1 MPRRI
6 KLALL
11 SFWPGLPQIWAGQE
25 VLGLILGAL
34 FAVTLN
40 LAILSRTLWTELF
53 APGVTTFF
61 TVLAVLSWLLSMVY
75 TLWWIGTCHPARY
88 RDDIDQLYRQ
98 ALEHYLQGH
107 WNDARKLYEEILAL
121 DETDADALVQLGF
134 IFLHTDQTGLARRAF
149 RQCLE
154 LEGGAK
160 WRWEI
165 TQALGRLDGETKG
178 EGVASS
184 SSESDA

>member
-1 MPRRI
+1 MPRR
-6 KLALL
+6 LWLVLL

-25 VLGLILGAL
+25 ILGMILGGL

-53 APGVTTFF
+53 APGMVAFF
-61 TVLAVLSWLLSMVY
+61 AALAALSWLLALGY
-75 TLWWIGTCHPARY
+75 TLWWVGSCHPERY
-88 RDDIDQLYRQ
+88 RDDIDTLYRQ
-98 ALEHYLQGH
+98 ALEHYLQGR
-107 WNDARKLYEEILAL
+107 WNDARKLYEEILTL

-134 IFLHTDQTGLARRAF
+134 LFLHTDQPSLARRAF

-154 LEGGAK
+154 LEGGSK

-165 TQALGRLDGETKG
+165 SQALARLDNDNAAPEPQ
-178 EGVASS
+178 A
-184 SSESDA
+184 DAA